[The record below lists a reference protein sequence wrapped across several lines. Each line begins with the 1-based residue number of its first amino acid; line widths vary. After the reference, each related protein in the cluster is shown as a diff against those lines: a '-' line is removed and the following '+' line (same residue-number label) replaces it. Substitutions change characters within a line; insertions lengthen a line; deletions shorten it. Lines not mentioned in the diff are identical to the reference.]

1 METGKHNSI
10 QENID
15 TFPERGNELEA
26 FISKR
31 PPYFVRWG
39 TVYFFIL
46 LVLIATV
53 CRFIPYP
60 ERITARGRLNAINA
74 PHSAYIEILIPSY
87 NFGKVKTGQEVIIKF
102 QAYPY
107 EQFGS
112 VTGRIAHINTPP
124 TDSGFLAKV
133 ILPKGLH
140 TNYNRSLQYQNG
152 LSAQADIIIKNT
164 SLLERFYANLKK
176 QVSR

>member
-1 METGKHNSI
+1 LETDKHNSI
-10 QENID
+10 QESID
-15 TFPERGNELEA
+15 TFPEHGNELEA

-46 LVLIATV
+46 LVLVAAV

-60 ERITARGRLNAINA
+60 ERVTARGRLNAINA
-74 PHSAYIEILIPSY
+74 SLEILIPSY

-112 VTGRIAHINTPP
+112 VTGRIAYINTTA

>member
-1 METGKHNSI
+1 METNKHHSI
-10 QENID
+10 KELPAD
-15 TFPERGNELEA
+15 AGTFPEQGNELEA

-46 LVLIATV
+46 LILIAAV

-60 ERITARGRLNAINA
+60 ERVTARGRLNAGA
-74 PHSAYIEILIPSY
+74 DMEVLIPSY
-87 NFGKVKTGQEVIIKF
+87 NFSKVKTGQEVIIKF
-102 QAYPY
+102 RAYPF

-112 VTGRIAHINTPP
+112 VTGRIASINTTA

-140 TNYNRSLQYQNG
+140 TSYNRRLQYQKG
-152 LSAQADIIIKNT
+152 LLAQAEIIIENK
-164 SLLERFYANLKK
+164 SLLERLYANLKK

>member
-1 METGKHNSI
+1 METNKHHSI
-10 QENID
+10 KELPAD
-15 TFPERGNELEA
+15 AGTFPEHGNELEA

-46 LVLIATV
+46 LILIATV

-60 ERITARGRLNAINA
+60 ERVTARGRLNT
-74 PHSAYIEILIPSY
+74 SAYLEMLIPTY
-87 NFGKVKTGQEVIIKF
+87 NFSKVKTGQEVIIKF
-102 QAYPY
+102 QAYPF

-112 VTGRIAHINTPP
+112 VTGRITYINTTA
-124 TDSGFLAKV
+124 TDSGFLARV
-133 ILPKGLH
+133 TLPKGLY
-140 TNYNRSLQYQNG
+140 TSYNRSLQYQKG
-152 LSAQADIIIKNT
+152 LLARAEIIIENR
-164 SLLERFYANLKK
+164 SLLERFYANLKE

>member
-1 METGKHNSI
+1 METNKHHSLPP
-10 QENID
+10 D
-15 TFPERGNELEA
+15 AGTFSEQGNELEA
-26 FISKR
+26 FIAKR

-46 LVLIATV
+46 LILIAFM
-53 CRFIPYP
+53 CRFIRYP
-60 ERITARGRLNAINA
+60 ERVKANARLNAVNA
-74 PHSAYIEILIPSY
+74 PMEMLIPAY
-87 NFGKVKTGQEVIIKF
+87 NISKVRTGQEVIIKF

-112 VTGRIAHINTPP
+112 VTGRIASINTSP
-124 TDSGFLAKV
+124 TDSGFPAKV

-152 LSAQADIIIKNT
+152 LSAQADIIVENT
-164 SLLERFYANLKK
+164 SLLERFYANLKQ